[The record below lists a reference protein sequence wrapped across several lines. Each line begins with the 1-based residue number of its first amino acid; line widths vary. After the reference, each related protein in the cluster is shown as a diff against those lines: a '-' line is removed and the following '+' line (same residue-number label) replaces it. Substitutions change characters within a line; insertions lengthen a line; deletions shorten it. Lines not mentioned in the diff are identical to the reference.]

1 MISKDRKEIEL
12 SIIKVTFSNTFTKS
26 IETFHFSL
34 NAYTS
39 IYSVFNV
46 FVDLKMRA
54 KCIFIFYE
62 KDINA
67 EKVINYQ
74 PFENNLKEVSIHSHI
89 AYM

>member
-46 FVDLKMRA
+46 FFDLKMPP
-54 KCIFIFYE
+54 KFIFIFYE
-62 KDINA
+62 MVEDIIA
-67 EKVINYQ
+67 EEVVNYQ
-74 PFENNLKEVSIHSHI
+74 LFEK
-89 AYM
+89 

>member
-1 MISKDRKEIEL
+1 MVRALMISKDRKEIEL

-46 FVDLKMRA
+46 FFDLKMPP
-54 KCIFIFYE
+54 KFICIFYE
-62 KDINA
+62 ISM
-67 EKVINYQ
+67 
-74 PFENNLKEVSIHSHI
+74 LKR
-89 AYM
+89 